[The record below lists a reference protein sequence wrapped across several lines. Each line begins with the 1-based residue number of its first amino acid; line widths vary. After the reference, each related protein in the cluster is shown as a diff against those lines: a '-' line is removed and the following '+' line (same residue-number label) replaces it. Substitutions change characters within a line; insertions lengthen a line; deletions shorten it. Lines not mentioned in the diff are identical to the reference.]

1 MNVRVEGPVEAPAL
15 VLVHGLC
22 ESLRVWDRIVAPLVE
37 EFRIARVDL
46 PGFGDSPPP
55 RPPGTYGIEDQAR
68 GLTTALA
75 AAGVASATLIG
86 HSLGGS
92 VAVAVAERAPA
103 LVKSLVLIN
112 SPPTVQSRQPS
123 AAERALRRPLIGEMA
138 WKLMS
143 DRARRAGLRSAF
155 APGYGVPQVFVED
168 LGRTSHS
175 AFSGATNA
183 LDAYLEQ
190 RPLASRVNALGI
202 PTLVIFG
209 IEDRRV
215 DGGSVA
221 LFDELPSVTVERVRA
236 CGHSPMWEE
245 PGITVSLV
253 KRFVN
258 AGQS

>member
-1 MNVRVEGPVEAPAL
+1 VNVRVEGAAEAPAL
-15 VLVHGLC
+15 VLIHGLC
-22 ESLRVWDRIVAPLVE
+22 ESLRVWDRMVGLLVD

-46 PGFGDSPPP
+46 LGFGDSPPP
-55 RPPGTYGIEDQAR
+55 RPPDTYGIGDQAR
-68 GLTTALA
+68 GVTTALA
-75 AAGVASATLIG
+75 AAGVASATLVG

-92 VAVAVAERAPA
+92 VAVAVAEQEPA

-112 SPPTVQSRQPS
+112 SPPTVESRQPS
-123 AAERALRRPLIGEMA
+123 AAEQALRRPLIGEAA

-143 DRARRAGLRSAF
+143 DRVRRAGLRSAF
-155 APGYGVPQVFVED
+155 APGYEVPQVFVQD

-190 RPLASRVNALGI
+190 RPLASRVTALGI

-221 LFDELPSVTVERVRA
+221 LFDEPPNVTVERVRA
-236 CGHSPMWEE
+236 RGHSPMWEQ
-245 PGITVSLV
+245 PGTTVSLV

-258 AGQS
+258 AGKQ